1 MKTLLTAALSLILI
15 QTFFSCNIKPK
26 ENEQLKSINV
36 GANLKRQEIITLS
49 GFAKNIRY
57 VPLETFEN
65 MNFVGI
71 WDCEFYHELILA
83 KDLSKCI
90 LYRSNGKVMTKVG
103 NKGRGPGE
111 YSYVNNVNFG
121 PEGIIFMQSGFDLLE
136 YDYSGNFIRKH
147 GNTFYKN
154 GMYFISS
161 WFVIND
167 SLFLGHIPNMT
178 GHIDS
183 KALLVNKNGDILSYF
198 KNYILF
204 HREKPVSSY
213 SEDQASFYKFEN
225 EVYYNDQYNDTLFS
239 LNSRY
244 DLVPRYNFTLGR
256 FKEPISERAKLDGSD
271 KSKYI
276 YIRNIF
282 QTSDYL
288 FLKCNFC
295 LNFPAKRL
303 TPKPSPIDGFP
314 PILYNTSFALGIYNK
329 HTGDLVFSKPTSTDN
344 PLFTTGLYND
354 IDNGPRFLPQKQI
367 NDSTMVMWIESK
379 QLKEH
384 VASDDFKNGI
394 PKYPEKK
401 KELEI
406 LANSLSEFDNPV
418 FMFVTFKK

>member
-1 MKTLLTAALSLILI
+1 MKNYLLTAFCGLFILL
-15 QTFFSCNIKPK
+15 FYSCNGQKK
-26 ENEQLKSINV
+26 VDDSLVSIDV
-36 GANLKRQEIITLS
+36 EANLKRQEIITLS
-49 GFAKNIRY
+49 GFAKDIRY

-65 MNFVGI
+65 MNFTGI
-71 WDCEFYHELILA
+71 WDCEFSDELILA
-83 KDLSKCI
+83 KDLTKCI
-90 LYRSNGKVMTKVG
+90 LYSSNGRVIAKVG
-103 NKGRGPGE
+103 NRGRGPGE
-111 YSYVNNVNFG
+111 YSYVSNVNFG
-121 PEGIIFMQSGFDLLE
+121 PEGIIFMQSGFDLFE

-154 GMYFISS
+154 ETYSIRS

-178 GHIDS
+178 GNIDN
-183 KALLVNKNGDILSYF
+183 KALLINKNGDILSYF

-204 HREKPVSSY
+204 NRKKPVSSY
-213 SEDQASFYKFEN
+213 IENQASFYQFEN
-225 EVYYNDQYNDTLFS
+225 EVFYNDLYNDTLFS

-244 DLVPRYNFTLGR
+244 DLVPKYNFTLGR
-256 FKEPISERAKLDGSD
+256 FKEPISERAKLIGSD
-271 KSKYI
+271 QSKYI
-276 YIRNIF
+276 YIWNIF
-282 QTSDYL
+282 QTADYL
-288 FLKCNFC
+288 FLKCQFNE
-295 LNFPAKRL
+295 NFPAKRL
-303 TPKPSPIDGFP
+303 NPKPAPIDGFP

-329 HTGDLVFSKPTSTDN
+329 NTGDLVFSKPTSTDN

-384 VASDDFKNGI
+384 IASDDFKNDS

-418 FMFVTFKK
+418 LMFVTFK